1 MRRTLQMR
9 DSSAGFSLIEVLVS
23 ILIIVVGLLGL
34 AGMQARAQIAELESY
49 QRAQAL
55 VLLYDMMDRINNS
68 RTTAPCY
75 AVTTNTTTGAPYF
88 GTGAT
93 ATAACSVSNPA
104 DQAQAVASMTAWN
117 NLLQGTSESKTVG
130 GTPTSVGAMIGA
142 RGCVSYNVASEYKNF
157 STGAN
162 VAGTGEYT
170 VAVSWQGMADSFAP
184 TRACGAGLYGTAAA
198 SDTKRR
204 TVWATMRIGTLA
216 TR

>member
-1 MRRTLQMR
+1 MER
-9 DSSAGFSLIEVLVS
+9 GFSLIEVLVA
-23 ILIIVVGLLGL
+23 ILIVMVGLLGL

-68 RTTAPCY
+68 RTTAPCF
-75 AVTTNTTTGAPYF
+75 AVTTNTAAGTPYF
-88 GTGAT
+88 GEGAT
-93 ATAACSVSNPA
+93 ATAACSLSNPSN
-104 DQAQAVASMTAWN
+104 QAMAIASLNAWN
-117 NLLQGTSESKTVG
+117 DLLQGASEKKGAAATK
-130 GTPTSVGAMIGA
+130 VGAMIGA
-142 RGCVSYNVASEYKNF
+142 RGCVSYDTGTEYINAT
-157 STGAN
+157 SGAN

-170 VAVSWQGMADSFAP
+170 VAVSWQGMADTFAS
-184 TRACGAGLYGTAAA
+184 TKACAAGLYGTAAA

>member
-1 MRRTLQMR
+1 MRHLMQKR
-9 DSSAGFSLIEVLVS
+9 DSAAGFSLIEVLIS
-23 ILIIVVGLLGL
+23 ILIVVVGLLGL

-75 AVTTNTTTGAPYF
+75 VITTNTTAGTPYLGE
-88 GTGAT
+88 GTSVT
-93 ATAACSVSNPA
+93 PACSVSNPS
-104 DQAQAVASMTAWN
+104 DQAMAVASMTAWN
-117 NLLQGTSESKTVG
+117 DLLQGASEKKGAAATK
-130 GTPTSVGAMIGA
+130 VGAMVGA
-142 RGCVSYNVASEYKNF
+142 RGCVSYDVNTEYINAT
-157 STGAN
+157 TGAN

-170 VAVSWQGMADSFAP
+170 ISVSWQGMADTFAP
-184 TRACGAGLYGTAAA
+184 TKACGAGLYGTAAGA
-198 SDTKRR
+198 DTKRR

>member
-1 MRRTLQMR
+1 MRRASQARQSLE
-9 DSSAGFSLIEVLVS
+9 SGFSLIEVLIS
-23 ILIIVVGLLGL
+23 LLIVVVGLLGL
-34 AGMQARAQIAELESY
+34 AGIQARAQIAELESY

-75 AVTTNTTTGAPYF
+75 VITTNTTTGAPYF

-93 ATAACSVSNPA
+93 ATAACSLSNPA
-104 DQAQAVASMTAWN
+104 DQAMAVASMNAWN
-117 NLLQGTSESKTVG
+117 NLLQGASERKGAAATN
-130 GTPTSVGAMIGA
+130 VGAMIGA
-142 RGCVSYNVASEYKNF
+142 RGCVSYDVGTEYINAT
-157 STGAN
+157 TGAN

-170 VAVSWQGMADSFAP
+170 VAVSWQGMADTFAP
-184 TRACGAGLYGTAAA
+184 TKACGAGLYGTAAA

>member
-1 MRRTLQMR
+1 MRRTLPARQFTA
-9 DSSAGFSLIEVLVS
+9 AGFSLIEVLVS
-23 ILIIVVGLLGL
+23 MLIVTVGLLGL

-75 AVTTNTTTGAPYF
+75 VVTTDTAAGAPYF
-88 GTGAT
+88 GDGAT
-93 ATAACSVSNPA
+93 AAAACGTSTVA
-104 DQAQAVASMTAWN
+104 DQAMAIASMNAWN
-117 NLLQGTSESKTVG
+117 DLLQGGAEKKGAGATK
-130 GTPTSVGAMIGA
+130 VGAMVGA
-142 RGCVSYNVASEYKNF
+142 RGCVSYDATTEYVNATTNV
-157 STGAN
+157 N

-170 VAVSWQGMADSFAP
+170 IAVSWQGMADTFAP
-184 TRACGAGLYGTAAA
+184 AKACGAGLYGTAVAA
-198 SDTKRR
+198 DTKRR